1 MQGAQQRGIRPGI
14 GAEQG
19 VEQRR
24 LAGCRVVK
32 RPLRGRETGPSGAT
46 RKQQRRSE
54 HEKQRVRETGLPVFH
69 KKARVSYLPANKVR
83 QYPQKR

>member
-1 MQGAQQRGIRPGI
+1 
-14 GAEQG
+14 
-19 VEQRR
+19 
-24 LAGCRVVK
+24 VK
-32 RPLRGRETGPSGAT
+32 RPLRGRETGPSGAA

-54 HEKQRVRETGLPVFH
+54 HEKQRETGLPVVH